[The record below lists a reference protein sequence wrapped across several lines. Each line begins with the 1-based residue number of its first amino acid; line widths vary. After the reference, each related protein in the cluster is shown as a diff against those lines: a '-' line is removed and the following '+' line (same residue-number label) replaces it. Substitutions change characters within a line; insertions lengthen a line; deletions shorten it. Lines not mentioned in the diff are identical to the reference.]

1 MTVSPAMSFDLP
13 ITERRSARPHENAS
27 DRNARRNAH
36 SADAGDAAVY
46 RGGLT
51 TWQRRRVVSYV
62 EENLSRSIRIEEMA
76 SLARLSKSH
85 FSRAFRESFGDSP
98 YNYVLVRRVARAKEL
113 MIATRAPL
121 SEIAL
126 DCGMCDQAHFCRVF
140 KRAVGTSPD
149 RWRRPNMPEQ
159 RTAMHQ
165 E

>member
-1 MTVSPAMSFDLP
+1 M
-13 ITERRSARPHENAS
+13 
-27 DRNARRNAH
+27 
-36 SADAGDAAVY
+36 
-46 RGGLT
+46 T

-98 YNYVLVRRVARAKEL
+98 YNYVLVQRVARAKEL

-140 KRAVGTSPD
+140 KHAVGTSPD
-149 RWRRPNMPEQ
+149 RWRRPNMPVS
-159 RTAMHQ
+159 RTARRQ